1 MSYKDIT
8 SQSAQMLWGTRM
20 AERNTETR
28 KRLER
33 EHNVR
38 VGEKVMP
45 VEQEVQNENDK
56 KKEYLWQYR
65 KAERREQ
72 NILEEIQELRAD
84 KLFPSVS
91 MDGMPKGSGQTDDLS
106 GFAALM
112 DEMIQKL
119 KEERLCKMKLRME
132 IEGKIKRMDDTDEA
146 DLLRMRYLRGMKWEE
161 VTTKIGYCRAQV
173 NRMHGKALEHFE
185 M

>member
-1 MSYKDIT
+1 M
-8 SQSAQMLWGTRM
+8 
-20 AERNTETR
+20 
-28 KRLER
+28 
-33 EHNVR
+33 H
-38 VGEKVMP
+38 
-45 VEQEVQNENDK
+45 
-56 KKEYLWQYR
+56 KKENR
-65 KAERREQ
+65 HNCDGK
-72 NILEEIQELRAD
+72 IQ
-84 KLFPSVS
+84 LFDFSAFCLAV
-91 MDGMPKGSGQTDDLS
+91 
-106 GFAALM
+106 LM

-161 VTTKIGYCRAQV
+161 VTAKIGYCRAQV